1 MIKNKLETFLEDNI
15 EQNKNL
21 IVVFDINGVNGYVNK
36 ELIEKNLKKIINVK
50 NYKVL
55 TIDILKYKKDIDILF
70 EKKINKVPFVLKYEN
85 KEIVQAFDTF
95 LNI

>member
-55 TIDILKYKKDIDILF
+55 TIDILKYKKDIDNLF

>member
-55 TIDILKYKKDIDILF
+55 TIDILKYKKDIDNLF
-70 EKKINKVPFVLKYEN
+70 ENRINKVPFVLKYEN

>member
-1 MIKNKLETFLEDNI
+1 MIKNKLETFLEENL

>member
-1 MIKNKLETFLEDNI
+1 MIKNKLETFLEENI

-55 TIDILKYKKDIDILF
+55 TIDILKYKKDIDNLF